1 MSDFHSDIEGN
12 ATTGEDARQAERAA
26 LMMRHAKVVCQS
38 GQYLCMIRD
47 VSELGV
53 GLVFLHE
60 VPPEERII
68 LQLANDHTYPIERVW
83 CGKRQSGYR
92 FGCEMDVEEFIEEQS
107 AHEKRALRVKS
118 SGEVRIVE
126 GRTTTT
132 GQLLDLS
139 CEGAKFAADTKHV
152 PQRLL
157 SFEVDGLPPQLG
169 QIRWQEGGCF
179 GVKFQHPLSAEEL
192 AACLLHLQPYAQ
204 SEPCEYTSLLSKA
217 CAA

>member
-1 MSDFHSDIEGN
+1 MGDLYSDTN
-12 ATTGEDARQAERAA
+12 TGEDARQAKRSELA
-26 LMMRHAKVVCQS
+26 LRHAKVVCQS
-38 GQYLCMIRD
+38 GEYLALIRD

-68 LQLANDHTYPIERVW
+68 LQLANELTYPIERVW

-92 FGCEMDVEEFIEEQS
+92 FGCEVDVNEFVDEQS
-107 AHEKRALRVKS
+107 AHEKRALRVKA

-126 GRTTTT
+126 GRTDAI
-132 GQLLDLS
+132 GQLLDIS
-139 CEGAKFAADTKHV
+139 CEGAKFSAETRHV

-157 SFEVDGLPPQLG
+157 SFEVAGLAPQLG
-169 QIRWQEGGCF
+169 QIRWQDAGCF
-179 GVKFQHPLSAEEL
+179 GLKFQHPLTAQEL
-192 AACLLHLQPYAQ
+192 ADCLLHLQPYARA
-204 SEPCEYTSLLSKA
+204 EPCEYTSMLSKA

>member
-1 MSDFHSDIEGN
+1 MGELSSDTVN
-12 ATTGEDARQAERAA
+12 GEDARQAKRAV
-26 LMMRHAKVVCQS
+26 LSMRHAKVVCQS
-38 GQYLCMIRD
+38 GQYLALIRD
-47 VSELGV
+47 VSDLGV
-53 GLVFLHE
+53 GLVFLHD

-92 FGCEMDVEEFIEEQS
+92 FGCAVKVEEFVEEQS
-107 AHEKRALRVKS
+107 AHEKRALRVKA

-126 GRTTTT
+126 GRTIAT
-132 GQLLDLS
+132 GQLLDIS

-157 SFEVDGLPPQLG
+157 SFEVDGLAPQLG
-169 QIRWQEGGCF
+169 QIRWQDEGRF
-179 GVKFQHPLSAEEL
+179 GLKFQHPLTAEEL